1 MSSLRTAAK
10 VFGVGGLLLAADAN
24 GRRSANMRAHDA
36 SHAPYINN
44 ALHAHIDRVCDEQS
58 DFIKRE
64 FSVAGIALG
73 FGAILAYAS
82 SGKKPSAADPRD
94 PPATPRPGAPSA

>member
-24 GRRSANMRAHDA
+24 GRRSANMRTHDA
-36 SHAPYINN
+36 AHAPYINN

-64 FSVAGIALG
+64 FGVAGISMALAG
-73 FGAILAYAS
+73 ILAFAS
-82 SGKKPSAADPRD
+82 SDKKPSAGPEAPVTR
-94 PPATPRPGAPSA
+94 RPSNPST